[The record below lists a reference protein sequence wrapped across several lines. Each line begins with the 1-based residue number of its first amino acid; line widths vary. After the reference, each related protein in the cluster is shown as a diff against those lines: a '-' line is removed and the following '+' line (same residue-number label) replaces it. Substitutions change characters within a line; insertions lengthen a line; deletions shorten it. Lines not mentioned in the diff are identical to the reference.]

1 MEAELKFL
9 KDFYIKKKWYKA
21 NTSIFIQVDQDGVP
35 TDSLWY
41 EQLRFIE
48 ENKDHFELKSLAQ
61 GKKK

>member
-48 ENKDHFELKSLAQ
+48 ENKNHFELKSLAQ